1 MNGGTAVA
9 QEILALAHEE
19 HELIHSGRAEDL
31 DALHERRAAAM
42 KRLPAELSEPARG
55 ALSHALAL
63 QQQISAALRD
73 ALAEVGAELGQVARG
88 RTAARGYAPAGLDPR
103 RTLDRSA

>member
-1 MNGGTAVA
+1 MSGGSAVA
-9 QEILALAHEE
+9 QEILSLAQEE
-19 HELIHSGRAEDL
+19 RELVHSGRAEDL

-42 KRLPAELSEPARG
+42 AQLPADLSEPARG

-63 QQQISAALRD
+63 QEQISVALRD
-73 ALAEVGAELGQVARG
+73 ALGEIGAELGQVARG